1 MPSHSRSVIGE
12 VTGNEGSNI
21 CVIGKNVLLRDG
33 SCNIKITIGDSAVRI
48 QFGYYLRLDIV
59 FKWMSPEIRCLEKT
73 INDIQIVRDS
83 GFPGGNHIPLMHGL
97 AV

>member
-48 QFGYYLRLDIV
+48 RLIYYLQLDLG
-59 FKWMSPEIRCLEKT
+59 FKWLYPETKCLEAT
-73 INDIQIVRDS
+73 IN
-83 GFPGGNHIPLMHGL
+83 
-97 AV
+97 